1 MLEVAYWKY
10 NCFVLLL
17 IQPEGNTDQVHYD
30 AEIILTKQTHLEI
43 LRFLQ
48 EEAWQ
53 SGAVD
58 DALSNILINFKH
70 HDYNAWH
77 WRFEDTFGIDLYNM
91 FMVRQEERQYTCVNY
106 CFLLFLCEAILPP

>member
-1 MLEVAYWKY
+1 M
-10 NCFVLLL
+10 
-17 IQPEGNTDQVHYD
+17 DQVHYD

-53 SGAVD
+53 PGAVD

-70 HDYNAWH
+70 HDYKAWH
-77 WRFEDTFGIDLYNM
+77 WRFEDTFGIDLYNV
-91 FMVRQEERQYTCVNY
+91 FMVREERQ
-106 CFLLFLCEAILPP
+106 